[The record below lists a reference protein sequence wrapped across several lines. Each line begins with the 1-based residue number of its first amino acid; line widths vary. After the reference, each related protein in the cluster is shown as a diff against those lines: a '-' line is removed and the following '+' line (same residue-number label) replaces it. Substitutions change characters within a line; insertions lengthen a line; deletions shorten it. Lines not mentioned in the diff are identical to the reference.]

1 MTMKVATV
9 QEQTLLEKIRNLP
22 PKKMAAVE
30 GLINILG
37 QHSPRSKVLSVK
49 PQSSWGD
56 RMETMLVR
64 FREGAKGYSEKEIEN
79 IVDEAVQAIRREE
92 RRKQKNN

>member
-9 QEQTLLEKIRNLP
+9 REQTLLEKIRNLP
-22 PKKMAAVE
+22 PKKMAVVE

-37 QHSPRSKVLSVK
+37 QHSPRRKVLSIR
-49 PQSSWGD
+49 PRSAWSD
-56 RMETMLVR
+56 RIEKVLVR
-64 FREGAKGYSEKEIEN
+64 FREGSKGYSEKEIEN
-79 IVDEAVQAIRREE
+79 IVDEAVQAVRREE